1 MCLLCVHLGTDPGS
15 KAYRL
20 IDPVS
25 KRIVV
30 SRDVI
35 FDEDKGWIWSSDDTS
50 KSTSSNSFEFDIRS
64 FQDDETNMND
74 NQAIRENKSLI
85 EVDDE
90 EEAEEEE
97 VDNEEE
103 EHPQLRRSAR
113 VSSKPAYLD
122 DYIFLAEAEGERLL
136 LSLNEEPWD
145 YNEAKELKVWTDA
158 CKDEIVSI
166 EKNDMWFLVDL
177 PV

>member
-20 IDPVS
+20 INPVS

-74 NQAIRENKSLI
+74 N
-85 EVDDE
+85 
-90 EEAEEEE
+90 
-97 VDNEEE
+97 
-103 EHPQLRRSAR
+103 
-113 VSSKPAYLD
+113 
-122 DYIFLAEAEGERLL
+122 
-136 LSLNEEPWD
+136 
-145 YNEAKELKVWTDA
+145 
-158 CKDEIVSI
+158 
-166 EKNDMWFLVDL
+166 
-177 PV
+177 